1 MTALEHRGGFLDVS
15 DRPLGVETGVEGPA
29 SSMGTERR
37 ALSRS
42 EKLVLLAE
50 LEQLGSGL
58 GNDPDPLQPSRAKP
72 PLKRQRLD

>member
-1 MTALEHRGGFLDVS
+1 MRALERRGGFFDVS

-29 SSMGTERR
+29 SSMGAERR

-50 LEQLGSGL
+50 LEDERGGARELG
-58 GNDPDPLQPSRAKP
+58 
-72 PLKRQRLD
+72 